1 VVRYLVTSRPLGGE
15 RFFANK
21 GPLPYTPRSFSTGR
35 AMKRLTAFLL
45 WGAVT
50 LLATTDSSM
59 AQAPPVEEAPV
70 PEEET
75 IPAPETGRIEP
86 VKTVELTPEL
96 AKKAIDGFVLARDKY
111 ANSTIDQYET
121 LEEFASKSEEGRKL
135 EADIEALGFK
145 SLAEWEVAVGTV
157 SLTFGAVSE
166 GSDFEVPQQIEEV
179 KNDASMSEERKVQL
193 IAWLNSLIPTPNNKA
208 AILEVMKDAG
218 YREKLRLLAE
228 EE

>member
-1 VVRYLVTSRPLGGE
+1 MIPPASKDMKAC
-15 RFFANK
+15 FAK
-21 GPLPYTPRSFSTGR
+21 PAPLPYTQWSSAPGR

-45 WGAVT
+45 WGAVI
-50 LLATTDSSM
+50 LFAATDSCV
-59 AQAPPVEEAPV
+59 AQAPGAEETPV

-75 IPAPETGRIEP
+75 VPSPEADRFEP

-96 AKKAIDGFVLARDKY
+96 AKRAIDGFILARDKY

-121 LEEFASKSEEGRKL
+121 LKEFASKSEEGRKL
-135 EADIEALGFK
+135 EADIKALGFK
-145 SLAEWEVAVGTV
+145 SVSEWEIAIGTV

-166 GSDFEVPQQIEEV
+166 GSDYDVPQQIEEV
-179 KNDASMSEERKVQL
+179 KKDVSMSEERKVQL
-193 IAWLNSLIPTPNNKA
+193 IAWLNSLIPSPKNKE
-208 AILEVMKDAG
+208 AILEVMKDEG

>member
-1 VVRYLVTSRPLGGE
+1 
-15 RFFANK
+15 
-21 GPLPYTPRSFSTGR
+21 
-35 AMKRLTAFLL
+35 MKRLTAFLL

-50 LLATTDSSM
+50 LLATTDSSL

>member
-1 VVRYLVTSRPLGGE
+1 
-15 RFFANK
+15 
-21 GPLPYTPRSFSTGR
+21 
-35 AMKRLTAFLL
+35 M
-45 WGAVT
+45 
-50 LLATTDSSM
+50 
-59 AQAPPVEEAPV
+59 
-70 PEEET
+70 
-75 IPAPETGRIEP
+75 
-86 VKTVELTPEL
+86 
-96 AKKAIDGFVLARDKY
+96 
-111 ANSTIDQYET
+111 
-121 LEEFASKSEEGRKL
+121 
-135 EADIEALGFK
+135 GFK